1 MSTLYNSSQS
11 GQTSQRS
18 LKNYSI
24 QKVSQKGSNSVSL
37 TFQTVQTLL
46 KLVIISSMHY
56 LTVTISI
63 SSIRWS
69 SISS

>member
-63 SSIRWS
+63 SSIRW
-69 SISS
+69 